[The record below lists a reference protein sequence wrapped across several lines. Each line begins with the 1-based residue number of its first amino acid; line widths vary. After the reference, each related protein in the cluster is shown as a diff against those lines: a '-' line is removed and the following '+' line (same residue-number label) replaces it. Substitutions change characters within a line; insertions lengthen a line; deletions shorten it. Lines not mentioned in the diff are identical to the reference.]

1 MNIPLIIKEIKKLL
15 PKDTREYSD
24 YKKWKAYCTFY
35 GSDEDGYF
43 DLYFRETLCG
53 RQTIEIARQ
62 TDNPM
67 KYVEMIK
74 EIDQKAVILYYKT
87 TQIEVTA

>member
-15 PKDTREYSD
+15 PEDTDEYWDFKSF
-24 YKKWKAYCTFY
+24 KTYCTLSGF
-35 GSDEDGYF
+35 DEDGYF
-43 DLYFRETLCG
+43 DLYFIEYLSG

-62 TDNPM
+62 TDEPM

-74 EIDQKAVILYYKT
+74 GIDPKAVILYYKT